1 MRGLIFLTDMQD
13 ILSDQGNS
21 SMNHVFSEKGSQ
33 AFHFTGINL
42 DIFRVIMRFA
52 DVTLIIMALIGIMF
66 LIFSNVGNSGDA
78 RWRGAHALIG
88 AYVTCV
94 FLHLF
99 VTVLASYASLSGGR
113 ASAFLMM
120 ILGETILIAGS
131 ILLYFYGVIFMEI
144 SMMSGE
150 PKLKRRSDTAFNSMQ
165 YVLLGASFLIIGGT
179 FF

>member
-1 MRGLIFLTDMQD
+1 MQD
-13 ILSDQGNS
+13 IFSEQSNP

-42 DIFRVIMRFA
+42 NFLGGVMRFA
-52 DVTLIIMALIGIMF
+52 DISLIIMALVGIMF

-78 RWRGAHALIG
+78 KWRGANLLILPYAL
-88 AYVTCV
+88 CV

-99 VTVLASYASLSGGR
+99 VTILASYSNLSGGR
-113 ASAFLMM
+113 THAFLMM

-131 ILLYFYGVIFMEI
+131 ILLYFYGVIFREI

-150 PKLKRRSDTAFNSMQ
+150 PNLKRRSETAFNSMQ
-165 YVLLGASFLIIGGT
+165 YVLIGASVLIMGGS